1 MLLEHLQRGRFA
13 ICHAVAELFGV
24 RDRGYSRESYCA
36 GLVLVDPSRPT
47 TIRHNDISYKFGWLP
62 LEGYEFRCSI
72 RATLANREVVWLGG
86 QLSKA
91 VTGQR
96 LDFGYL
102 PLNIFLTAHH
112 DELGL
117 LPPRFGW

>member
-1 MLLEHLQRGRFA
+1 MLLEHLQRGRFT
-13 ICHAVAELFGV
+13 IRHAVAELFGV
-24 RDRGYSRESYCA
+24 RDRGCIRAGYCA
-36 GLVLVDPSRPT
+36 DLVLVDPSLFT
-47 TIRHNDISYKFGWLP
+47 TFRRKDLIYKCGWSP
-62 LEGYEFRCSI
+62 LEGYEFRSSI
-72 RATLANREVVWLGG
+72 RAALVGREAVWLGG